1 MTQSQNR
8 RIGWEHYYRTL
19 RNPTFNGKNYGK
31 NYGFLRILLKQS
43 IPIDLLFP
51 ASGKRPVHGEP
62 PTAEDVLRSIA
73 RVLERPS
80 TEASDVELLQWIGED
95 SWIARHFCRMSRDF
109 L

>member
-1 MTQSQNR
+1 MLKTTALIVKNIKLIPADLIKTIDPNR
-8 RIGWEHYYRTL
+8 S
-19 RNPTFNGKNYGK
+19 K
-31 NYGFLRILLKQS
+31 
-43 IPIDLLFP
+43 LFP

-109 L
+109 LFVSKWGTPKF